1 MKRTLIL
8 ISAIVLASCSSSD
21 DVSSGDAYI
30 KFYGGNASYELK
42 DMILTNDQAGIVF
55 FGNKTLTGDVST
67 FFTLIADMEG
77 RELSRLEY
85 RIFEDEGVVGFSEF
99 NMEASRIAA
108 IDNGYLVV
116 GTRLYIDLNDPLGT
130 PRPLAIWGELNAS
143 FELVGNWNVLG
154 DSVNAFYGVD
164 ITQSSDGGVILSGYT
179 DVNGTNDFFYS
190 KFGGTEDEWSRIQTR
205 PGSDDRLVRAL
216 PYEDGS
222 IVLVGRT
229 DTPSDDGEGGVNIE
243 RTVVSTNGT
252 ILNSQIY
259 GLSDATNSNR
269 DDFPTDMIAIS
280 GGFAVVGRSVGT
292 SETKPFL
299 LRVDLT
305 GASSD
310 DTLYNTEFLNRN
322 AGATGLARTGVN
334 DYFVI
339 GTVEDFVTDEAN
351 GEQRGDEVLTM
362 LTDQDGTI
370 RGTWNTYGLINGNES
385 GVRVLK
391 ASDGSMLVGSTY
403 DFGSGLLQF
412 ALLKMN
418 VEGELKK

>member
-21 DVSSGDAYI
+21 DVSPGDAFI
-30 KFYGGNASYELK
+30 KFYGGNASYVLK
-42 DMILTNDQAGIVF
+42 DMILTSDQSGVVF
-55 FGNKTLTGDVST
+55 FGNKTIAGDVST
-67 FFTLIADMEG
+67 FFTLLADIDG
-77 RELSRLEY
+77 REISRLEY
-85 RIFEDEGVVGFSEF
+85 RILEDEGVVGFSEF
-99 NMEASRIAA
+99 NMQASRIAA

-116 GTRLYIDLNDPLGT
+116 GTRLFIDQNDPLST

-143 FELVGNWNVLG
+143 FELVGDWNVVG
-154 DSVNAFYGVD
+154 DSVNAFYGID
-164 ITQSSDGGVILSGYT
+164 ITQSIDGGVILSGYT
-179 DVNGTNDFFYS
+179 DVNGTNDFFYR

-205 PGSDDRLVRAL
+205 PASDDRLVRAL
-216 PYEDGS
+216 PYSDGS

-269 DDFPTDMIAIS
+269 DDYPTDMIAIA
-280 GGFAVVGRSVGT
+280 GGFAVVGTSTGT
-292 SETKPFL
+292 SESKPFL

-310 DTLYNTEFLNRN
+310 DALYSTEFLNRN
-322 AGATGLARTGVN
+322 AGATGLARTSVN

-339 GTVEDFVTDEAN
+339 GTVEDFVTD
-351 GEQRGDEVLTM
+351 GTSEQRGDEVLTM
-362 LTDQDGTI
+362 LTDQDGSI
-370 RGTWNTYGLINGNES
+370 KGTWNTYGLINGNET

-391 ASDGSMLVGSTY
+391 APDGSMLVGSTY
-403 DFGSGLLQF
+403 DFGSGLFQF